1 MALEHFEML
10 KAIEKQILCKFNIAY
25 EVPIK
30 YVIYWYL
37 RFSISFA
44 LICAVFMAI
53 PILPFS
59 SNLISLTLFPSHT
72 VDFMFFSPFCIFLHP
87 NKKDKMLDRRPRNL
101 IKLYHSYI
109 EQLKF
114 PTTMNAFLL

>member
-10 KAIEKQILCKFNIAY
+10 EAIEKQILCKFNITY

-37 RFSISFA
+37 RCSISFA

-59 SNLISLTLFPSHT
+59 SN
-72 VDFMFFSPFCIFLHP
+72 
-87 NKKDKMLDRRPRNL
+87 
-101 IKLYHSYI
+101 
-109 EQLKF
+109 
-114 PTTMNAFLL
+114 